1 MKQKARHWLNLL
13 LGALLG
19 VLGFA
24 SCEGLTID
32 LRTRGE
38 GNGDNAG
45 KNDNRFLCMYGQPS
59 VRWQASGKV
68 TDSNGNTLKG
78 IRVAVRAHKHMANTP
93 GVIYDRNDWY
103 YDDTLYTDADGLYK
117 LEKRLTSFTAPDDA
131 TIVFEDIDGSAN
143 GGWFASQTATP
154 KIKQTQKGDNSWYG
168 GAYAVEADVKLKKK

>member
-1 MKQKARHWLNLL
+1 MKQKAHHWLNLL

-32 LRTRGE
+32 LRTRGGE
-38 GNGDNAG
+38 NGGENG
-45 KNDNRFLCMYGQPS
+45 DNRFLCMYGQPT

-68 TDSNGNTLKG
+68 TDSKGNAIPG
-78 IRVAVRAHKHMANTP
+78 IRVAVRAHKHMANSP
-93 GVIYDRNDWY
+93 GVIYDKNDWY
-103 YDDTLYTDADGLYK
+103 YDDTLYTDANGLYK

-143 GGWFASQTATP
+143 GGLFASQTATP
-154 KIKQTQKGDNSWYG
+154 KITQTQKGDNAWYG
-168 GAYAVEADVKLKKK
+168 GAYAVEANVKLKNK